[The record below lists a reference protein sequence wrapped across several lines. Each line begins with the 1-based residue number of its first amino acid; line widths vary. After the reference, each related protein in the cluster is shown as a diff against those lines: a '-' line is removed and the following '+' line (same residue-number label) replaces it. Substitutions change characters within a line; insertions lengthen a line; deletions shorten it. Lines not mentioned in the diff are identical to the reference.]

1 MHKIN
6 RYNSSINII
15 GNNIKKFRKNQ
26 KLSQEYLCAR
36 MQTMGYQISRSDISK
51 IENKKKFISDFEVLG
66 FAKALKISIEKLYE
80 GLE

>member
-15 GNNIKKFRKNQ
+15 GNNIKKFRKDQN
-26 KLSQEYLCAR
+26 LSQEYLCAR
-36 MQTMGYQISRSDISK
+36 LQTMGYQISRSDISK

-66 FAKALKISIEKLYE
+66 FSKALKISIEKLYE

>member
-15 GNNIKKFRKNQ
+15 GNNIKKFRKEQ

-66 FAKALKISIEKLYE
+66 FAKALKIGIEKLYE
-80 GLE
+80 NLE

>member
-6 RYNSSINII
+6 RYNCSINII
-15 GNNIKKFRKNQ
+15 GKNIKKIRNSQ

-51 IENKKKFISDFEVLG
+51 IENEKKFISDFEVLG
-66 FAKALKISIEKLYE
+66 FAKALRVKIDTLYE

>member
-6 RYNSSINII
+6 QYNNNLNII
-15 GNNIKKFRKNQ
+15 GGNIKMLRKSQ

-36 MQTMGYQISRSDISK
+36 MQTMGYKISRSDISK
-51 IENKKKFISDFEVLG
+51 IENNKKFISDFEVLG
-66 FAKALKISIEKLYE
+66 FAKALKVSVISLYN